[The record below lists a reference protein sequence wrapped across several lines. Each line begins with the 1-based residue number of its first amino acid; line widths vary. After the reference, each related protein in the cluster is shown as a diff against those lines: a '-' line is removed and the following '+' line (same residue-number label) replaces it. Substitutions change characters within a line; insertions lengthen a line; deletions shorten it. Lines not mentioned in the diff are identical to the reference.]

1 MRLIDADAI
10 KINYGGLAHIG
21 PYDYEEISKYYLDQ
35 IKKQPTVDAA
45 LVIRC
50 RECAHYKICDEWESG
65 NRMLCEIHHHS
76 YLDHDGDN
84 HFCSW
89 GQRKIET
96 VLPKSDAKNESLEEI
111 HANTRKTHADA
122 IENARVHSE
131 EANMDKPRIC
141 EILGV
146 EVGEVF
152 GFNDFPFDGYKE
164 FVVNENGEIKPNGNG
179 TISPSE
185 VCYLINN
192 ASCISKNPIWTEQ
205 DTQDA
210 KVLARALLASGFERD
225 MEGDVYTISERAGRT
240 LLDSRMFPS
249 IEPGQKIMLNE
260 I

>member
-1 MRLIDADAI
+1 MKFRNPETGEVFEDMTAARFAFCRMKCKPCPISCFQNGDETRCDIFCCDHPHEAAHLMGYEVVEDEPTWAERLEASV
-10 KINYGGLAHIG
+10 KH
-21 PYDYEEISKYYLDQ
+21 K
-35 IKKQPTVDAA
+35 
-45 LVIRC
+45 
-50 RECAHYKICDEWESG
+50 
-65 NRMLCEIHHHS
+65 
-76 YLDHDGDN
+76 
-84 HFCSW
+84 
-89 GQRKIET
+89 
-96 VLPKSDAKNESLEEI
+96 
-111 HANTRKTHADA
+111 
-122 IENARVHSE
+122 E
-131 EANMDKPRIC
+131 EANIDKPRIC

-249 IEPGQKIMLNE
+249 IGPGQKIMLNE

>member
-1 MRLIDADAI
+1 MKFRNPETGEVFEDMTAARFAFCRMKCKPCPISCFQNGDETRCDIFCCDHPHEAAHLMGYEVVEAEPTWAERLEASV
-10 KINYGGLAHIG
+10 KH
-21 PYDYEEISKYYLDQ
+21 K
-35 IKKQPTVDAA
+35 
-45 LVIRC
+45 
-50 RECAHYKICDEWESG
+50 
-65 NRMLCEIHHHS
+65 
-76 YLDHDGDN
+76 
-84 HFCSW
+84 
-89 GQRKIET
+89 
-96 VLPKSDAKNESLEEI
+96 
-111 HANTRKTHADA
+111 
-122 IENARVHSE
+122 E
-131 EANMDKPRIC
+131 EANIDKPRIC

>member
-1 MRLIDADAI
+1 MKFRN
-10 KINYGGLAHIG
+10 KETGEEF
-21 PYDYEEISKYYLDQ
+21 PYIQ
-35 IKKQPTVDAA
+35 AA
-45 LVIRC
+45 RV
-50 RECAHYKICDEWESG
+50 S
-65 NRMLCEIHHHS
+65 
-76 YLDHDGDN
+76 
-84 HFCSW
+84 FCLY
-89 GQRKIET
+89 R
-96 VLPKSDAKNESLEEI
+96 
-111 HANTRKTHADA
+111 
-122 IENARVHSE
+122 ENAAMMACYTCKLSSRNNGEHSGCVEFCEEHPHEAARLMGYEVVEDEPTWAERLEASVKHKE
-131 EANMDKPRIC
+131 EANIDKPRIC

>member
-1 MRLIDADAI
+1 MDEEKE
-10 KINYGGLAHIG
+10 KIR
-21 PYDYEEISKYYLDQ
+21 EE
-35 IKKQPTVDAA
+35 
-45 LVIRC
+45 
-50 RECAHYKICDEWESG
+50 
-65 NRMLCEIHHHS
+65 
-76 YLDHDGDN
+76 
-84 HFCSW
+84 
-89 GQRKIET
+89 
-96 VLPKSDAKNESLEEI
+96 LEQEY
-111 HANTRKTHADA
+111 NPV
-122 IENARVHSE
+122 RVPAPVE
-131 EANMDKPRIC
+131 EANIDKPRIC

>member
-1 MRLIDADAI
+1 MKFRNPETGEVFEDMTAARFAFCRMKCKPCPISCFQNGDETRCDIFCCDHPHEAAHLMGYEVVEDEPTWAERLEASV
-10 KINYGGLAHIG
+10 KH
-21 PYDYEEISKYYLDQ
+21 K
-35 IKKQPTVDAA
+35 
-45 LVIRC
+45 
-50 RECAHYKICDEWESG
+50 
-65 NRMLCEIHHHS
+65 
-76 YLDHDGDN
+76 
-84 HFCSW
+84 
-89 GQRKIET
+89 
-96 VLPKSDAKNESLEEI
+96 
-111 HANTRKTHADA
+111 
-122 IENARVHSE
+122 E
-131 EANMDKPRIC
+131 EANIDKPRIC